1 MLLSDFVFLWSR
13 PILLVEG
20 DRSTAQMTGAE
31 GGNMEHEEKED
42 KAAEKRTE
50 EIRNK
55 AVVGFVVLLL
65 VCVFILFVMR
75 CLTVF

>member
-1 MLLSDFVFLWSR
+1 
-13 PILLVEG
+13 
-20 DRSTAQMTGAE
+20 
-31 GGNMEHEEKED
+31 MEHEEKED